1 MDTNL
6 LRSAEILKQSKFYVR
21 DIAADGFQNAI
32 QIRYDVDRDTRA
44 TAATAVAAQ
53 ISYVDTGPGVTKDI
67 IALRNIGAGLVA
79 DLTFGR
85 AATGTIDATLLTLK
99 EIVDEINETGGPN
112 GWTARLVDLHGG
124 HVGALLGCRATAT
137 CFGVWFGT
145 SLQLLPADL
154 HNAAVIHLGVRLP
167 GNPPGIELDSPPYKD
182 GIRSKIL
189 AFTQFSLDNVGGGV
203 GNTIVREGDT
213 AAELLAPIMT
223 TPLAAAAG
231 PAVITTYNHDVVGK
245 DLCIECVEAVAFT
258 VGQFHLTTE
267 IQRVGLVTSEAFM
280 SGQNP
285 ETIGF

>member
-6 LRSAEILKQSKFYVR
+6 LRSAEILKQSKFFVR
-21 DIAADGFQNAI
+21 DIAADGFENAI
-32 QIRYDVDRDTRA
+32 QIRYDADRDQRA

-53 ISYVDTGPGVTKDI
+53 ISYVNAAGAKNI
-67 IALRNIGAGLVA
+67 IALRNVGAGLVA
-79 DLTFGR
+79 DTMFSSS
-85 AATGTIDATLLTLK
+85 ATGTLATLGMTLK
-99 EIVDEINETGGPN
+99 SVVDEINEWGGPN

-124 HVGALLGCRATAT
+124 HSPLLLGCRATAN

-145 SLQLLPADL
+145 SLQLLVGDL

-189 AFTQFSLDNVGGGV
+189 QFVQFSLDNVGGGV

-231 PAVITTYNHDVVGK
+231 AAVITTYNHDVVGK
-245 DLCIECVEAVAFT
+245 DLCIECEEAIAFT
-258 VGQFHLTTE
+258 VGQFHLTAE

-285 ETIGF
+285 ESIGF